1 MARAQASAMKKPAT
15 ALYELK
21 KGAPMKQQ
29 LATMLQLQ
37 GEMNT
42 KVHSQWQEQE
52 FEWYR
57 AIWVECAELL
67 DHYGW
72 KWWKKQTPD
81 VDQIALE
88 LVDIWHFGLSLLL
101 LKGDSVEEITTQVTK
116 DFADPQPSGDFAADL
131 EDFTEQT
138 LATKDFDI
146 AGFARL
152 MQGINMDFETLYIGY
167 VGKNVLNFFRQDHGY
182 KDGSYEKQWGG
193 IEDNEHLVQIVG
205 QLDTSSATFKDDL
218 YSRMQETYKRLCS

>member
-1 MARAQASAMKKPAT
+1 
-15 ALYELK
+15 
-21 KGAPMKQQ
+21 MKQQ
-29 LATMLQLQ
+29 LATMLELQ
-37 GEMNT
+37 GNMNT
-42 KVHSQWQEQE
+42 KVHAEWRDQD

-101 LKGDSVEEITTQVTK
+101 LSGDDLETIGDRVIAGFEDQQGSDDFASDLEEFTAQTLVTK
-116 DFADPQPSGDFAADL
+116 
-131 EDFTEQT
+131 E
-138 LATKDFDI
+138 FDI

-152 MQGINMDFETLYIGY
+152 MDGINMDFETLYVGY
-167 VGKNVLNFFRQDHGY
+167 VGKNVLNFFRQDNGY
-182 KDGSYEKQWGG
+182 KDGSYHKQWGG
-193 IEDNEHLVQIVG
+193 KEDNEHLVEIVA
-205 QLDTSSATFKDDL
+205 QLDTSAASFKDDL
-218 YSRMQETYKRLCS
+218 YSQMQSTYQRLNG

>member
-1 MARAQASAMKKPAT
+1 
-15 ALYELK
+15 
-21 KGAPMKQQ
+21 MKQQ

-101 LKGDSVEEITTQVTK
+101 LKGDSVEAITTQVTK
-116 DFADPQPSGDFAADL
+116 DFADPQPSGDFASDL

-205 QLDTSSATFKDDL
+205 QLDTSSASFKDDL

>member
-1 MARAQASAMKKPAT
+1 
-15 ALYELK
+15 
-21 KGAPMKQQ
+21 MKQQ
-29 LATMLQLQ
+29 LTTMLQLQ

-42 KVHSQWQEQE
+42 KVHNEWQEQE

-101 LKGDSVEEITTQVTK
+101 LKGQSVDEIADQISVA
-116 DFADPQPSGDFAADL
+116 FADPQQGDDFAADL
-131 EDFTEQT
+131 EGFTEQT

-146 AGFARL
+146 GGFVKL
-152 MQGINMDFETLYIGY
+152 MHGIKMDFETLYIGY
-167 VGKNVLNFFRQDHGY
+167 VGKNVLNFFRQDNGY
-182 KDGSYEKQWGG
+182 QDGSYQKQWGG
-193 IEDNEHLVQIVG
+193 IEDNEHLVEIVA
-205 QLDTSSATFKDDL
+205 QLDITSATFKDDL
-218 YSRMQETYKRLCS
+218 YSRMQETYSRLCN

>member
-1 MARAQASAMKKPAT
+1 
-15 ALYELK
+15 
-21 KGAPMKQQ
+21 
-29 LATMLQLQ
+29 MLQLQ

-42 KVHSQWQEQE
+42 KVHNEWQEQE

-101 LKGDSVEEITTQVTK
+101 LKGQSVDEIADQISEA
-116 DFADPQPSGDFAADL
+116 FADPQQGDDFAADL
-131 EDFTEQT
+131 EGFTEQT

-146 AGFARL
+146 GGFVKL
-152 MQGINMDFETLYIGY
+152 MHGIKMDFETLYIGY
-167 VGKNVLNFFRQDHGY
+167 VGKNVLNFFRQDNGY
-182 KDGSYEKQWGG
+182 QDGSYQKQWGG
-193 IEDNEHLVQIVG
+193 IEDNEHLVEIVA
-205 QLDTSSATFKDDL
+205 QLDITSATFKDDL
-218 YSRMQETYKRLCS
+218 YSRMQETYSRLCN

>member
-1 MARAQASAMKKPAT
+1 
-15 ALYELK
+15 
-21 KGAPMKQQ
+21 MKQQ
-29 LATMLQLQ
+29 LATMLELQ
-37 GEMNT
+37 GDMNT
-42 KVHSQWQEQE
+42 KVHAEWRDQD

-101 LKGDSVEEITTQVTK
+101 LSGDSVETISNRVIK
-116 DFADPQPSGDFAADL
+116 DFDGQQGSDDFAIDL
-131 EDFTEQT
+131 EEFTAQT
-138 LATKDFDI
+138 LMTKEFDI

-152 MQGINMDFETLYIGY
+152 MDGIKMDFETLYVGY
-167 VGKNVLNFFRQDHGY
+167 VGKNVLNFFRQDNGY
-182 KDGSYEKQWGG
+182 QDGSYHKQWGG
-193 IEDNEHLVQIVG
+193 KEDNEHLVEIVA
-205 QLDTSSATFKDDL
+205 QLDTSAASFKDDL
-218 YSRMQETYKRLCS
+218 YSQMQSTYQRLNG

>member
-1 MARAQASAMKKPAT
+1 
-15 ALYELK
+15 
-21 KGAPMKQQ
+21 MKQQ
-29 LATMLQLQ
+29 LATMLELQ
-37 GEMNT
+37 GNMNT
-42 KVHSQWQEQE
+42 KVHAEWRDQD

-101 LKGDSVEEITTQVTK
+101 LSGDDLETIGDRVIAGFVDQQGSDDFASDLEEFTAQTLVTK
-116 DFADPQPSGDFAADL
+116 
-131 EDFTEQT
+131 E
-138 LATKDFDI
+138 FDI

-152 MQGINMDFETLYIGY
+152 MDGINMDFETLYVGY
-167 VGKNVLNFFRQDHGY
+167 VGKNVLNFFRQDNGY
-182 KDGSYEKQWGG
+182 QDGSYHKQWGG
-193 IEDNEHLVQIVG
+193 KEDNEHLVEIVA
-205 QLDTSSATFKDDL
+205 QLDTSAASFKDDL
-218 YSRMQETYKRLCS
+218 YSQMQSTYQRLNG

>member
-1 MARAQASAMKKPAT
+1 
-15 ALYELK
+15 
-21 KGAPMKQQ
+21 MKQQ
-29 LATMLQLQ
+29 LATMLELQ
-37 GEMNT
+37 NDMNT
-42 KVHSQWQEQE
+42 KVHASWREQN

-101 LKGDSVEEITTQVTK
+101 LKGYSVEDITAIVEDEFSNPK
-116 DFADPQPSGDFAADL
+116 SSGDFAVDL
-131 EDFTEQT
+131 EHFTERT
-138 LATKDFDI
+138 LSTKDFDVS
-146 AGFARL
+146 GFARL
-152 MQGINMDFETLYIGY
+152 MVGINMDFETLYVGY

-182 KDGSYEKQWGG
+182 QDGSYQKQWGG
-193 IEDNEHLVQIVG
+193 VEDNEHLVDIVA
-205 QLDTSSATFKDDL
+205 QLDTSAGDFKDEL
-218 YSRMQETYKRLCS
+218 YQHMETRYKELHG